1 MKSTAVEQQPELESL
16 SFSYQGLSTSRGGVG
31 VGRSHVT
38 YCFQWIWA
46 FKVMINI
53 IINDI
58 S

>member
-1 MKSTAVEQQPELESL
+1 MKSAAVEQQPELESL
-16 SFSYQGLSTSRGGVG
+16 SFRYQGLSISRGGMG

-38 YCFQWIWA
+38 YCFQCVWA
-46 FKVMINI
+46 FKMMINI